1 MGEYSILSSY
11 PIFFLI
17 FIFFYILFE
26 MNRFC
31 GIVALFLLFC
41 FATNLVNAEGGNEDK
56 LKSIAGEIDDQIEKI
71 FKTGKSNGID
81 DVDDDNAGKSVWEK
95 VKSFAQ
101 ERAK

>member
-41 FATNLVNAEGGNEDK
+41 FATNLVNAKGGNEDK
-56 LKSIAGEIDDQIEKI
+56 LKSIAGKIDDQIEKI
-71 FKTGKSNGID
+71 FKTVKNNKESFQDLEAKLDKIEGKI
-81 DVDDDNAGKSVWEK
+81 
-95 VKSFAQ
+95 
-101 ERAK
+101 ERN